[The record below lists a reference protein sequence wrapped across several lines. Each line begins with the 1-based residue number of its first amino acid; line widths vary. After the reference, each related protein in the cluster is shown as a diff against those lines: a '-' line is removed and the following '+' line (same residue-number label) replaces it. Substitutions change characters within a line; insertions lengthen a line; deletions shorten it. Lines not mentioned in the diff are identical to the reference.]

1 MDETYE
7 TCDLLWFHYTYHSPY
22 HSLCLCQQFV
32 FFGLKELVPE
42 QWPSGNWIHQGVETM
57 HQRRSVG
64 RRVAAGLRN
73 GRDVGTDFFWQLQK
87 V

>member
-1 MDETYE
+1 MKHAIYCGFTIPI
-7 TCDLLWFHYTYHSPY
+7 TLPITL
-22 HSLCLCQQFV
+22 FV
-32 FFGLKELVPE
+32 CASNLFFFGLKELVPE